1 MNKINKDLSDI
12 WKLRQRGKR
21 DSDRHKELVK
31 KAIKENGKN
40 IISKYNIVTSDGNKK
55 VKIPIRYLEQYR
67 IKHGDGD
74 SGQGAG
80 HGLDG
85 KPGQKYKVGNKQQGK
100 SEGEATNDSS
110 EIVFES
116 EITIDELVD
125 QLIKELNL
133 PWMEPK
139 KSSEVEVD
147 NEELSSK
154 ERVGIWPN
162 IDLKKSLVQNLKR
175 NAAAGNPAVGP
186 FKKEDLFYKH
196 WEQEKEYESQAVIY
210 LMLDTSGSMSRE
222 RLRLAKNFYFWMV
235 QFIKRRYKKIKIHC
249 IAHNTI
255 AKFVTEEEFF
265 RTTDSGGT
273 NCSSAFKLAYE
284 HMSENYNPD
293 SWNIYAMEFSDGDNW
308 GEDNNVCIEYIKKM
322 LPKCSMVGYGEVAL
336 DLDHQPWVSSKNILS
351 SMIKAEVKEDRVIV
365 VKIDNDDDVFDS
377 LKKFFKVK
385 V

>member
-1 MNKINKDLSDI
+1 MNKINRELSDI

-21 DSDRHKELVK
+21 DSDRHKELIK
-31 KAIKENGKN
+31 KAIKENGKHL
-40 IISKYNIVTSDGNKK
+40 ISKYNIVTSDGNKK

-67 IKHGDGD
+67 IKHGEGN
-74 SGQGAG
+74 SGTGAG

-85 KPGQKYKVGNKQQGK
+85 KPGQKYKVGSKNSEK
-100 SEGEATNDSS
+100 SEGEATNDAS
-110 EIVFES
+110 ELVFES

-125 QLIKELNL
+125 QLIKDLNL

-139 KSSEVEVD
+139 KSSEVEVE

-175 NAAAGNPAVGP
+175 NAAEGNPTVGP

-210 LMLDTSGSMSRE
+210 LMLDTSGSMTKE

-235 QFIKRRYKKIKIHC
+235 QFIRRRYKKIKIHC
-249 IAHNTI
+249 ISHNTI

-265 RTTDSGGT
+265 RTADAGGT

-284 HMSENYNPD
+284 HMVENYDPD
-293 SWNIYAMEFSDGDNW
+293 LWNVYAMEFSDGDNW
-308 GEDNNVCIEYIKKM
+308 GEDNNICIEYIRKM
-322 LPKCSMVGYGEVAL
+322 LSRCSMVGYGEVVL
-336 DLDHQPWVSSKNILS
+336 DLENHPWVSSKNLLS
-351 SMIKAEVKEDRVIV
+351 SMIRREVTEEKVIV
-365 VKIDNDDDVFDS
+365 VNINNDDDVFES
-377 LKKFFKVK
+377 LKKFFRVK